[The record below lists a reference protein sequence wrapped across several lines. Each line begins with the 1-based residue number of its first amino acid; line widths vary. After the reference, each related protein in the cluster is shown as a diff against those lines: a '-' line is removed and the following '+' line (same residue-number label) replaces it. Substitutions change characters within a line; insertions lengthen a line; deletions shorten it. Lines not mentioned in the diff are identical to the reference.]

1 MDDKPRDHAELLM
14 LDFAIRTGI
23 GSDQFPS
30 KRYLWTD
37 AFAVFNFL
45 SLYRFTSDEKHLR
58 HARRLIDLVHETLGR
73 HHPDDTREGWISG
86 LGEEEGRAHPT
97 RAGLRIGKPLVERTP
112 DDPYEMRL
120 EWERDGQYFHYLT
133 KWMHALQC
141 MHRVTQEQRYLTWAV
156 ELAQAA
162 ASGFLRETPSGQP
175 YLCWK
180 MSIDLTRPLVSSM
193 GQLDPLDGYCSY
205 EQLLT
210 DAADPESVADLRL
223 AADQMRSMCRDMTW
237 LTDDELGIGGT
248 LTSAAD
254 LVSLL
259 ASGALSQD
267 ELSERVLDDGARSL
281 ERYEKNNALGRNAE
295 SRLAFRELGMAIGL
309 RSVGPLTERINQRR
323 DRFREPDLLLSRVE
337 RIKSNL
343 ELADRILRFW
353 VDETNQS
360 ARTWTEHHD
369 INEVMLATAMIDGD
383 ELLYSPAQIEMKT
396 TAHQMTQRRE

>member
-193 GQLDPLDGYCSY
+193 GQLDPLDVLARWPNDRRVFMLHSARPDTRWSRYTVIAEPAQAVRYRHGKTRFS
-205 EQLLT
+205 QPQRGLAKRVALT
-210 DAADPESVADLRL
+210 HQPFTDLRRIFD
-223 AADQMRSMCRDMTW
+223 ADA
-237 LTDDELGIGGT
+237 GIA
-248 LTSAAD
+248 LND
-254 LVSLL
+254 NFVKLVSWYDNEWGY
-259 ASGALSQD
+259 SNK
-267 ELSERVLDDGARSL
+267 VLDLIAHVDAR
-281 ERYEKNNALGRNAE
+281 G
-295 SRLAFRELGMAIGL
+295 
-309 RSVGPLTERINQRR
+309 
-323 DRFREPDLLLSRVE
+323 
-337 RIKSNL
+337 
-343 ELADRILRFW
+343 
-353 VDETNQS
+353 
-360 ARTWTEHHD
+360 
-369 INEVMLATAMIDGD
+369 
-383 ELLYSPAQIEMKT
+383 
-396 TAHQMTQRRE
+396 